1 VITGIELELPNE
13 PVLEFT
19 VARVALVIAVPVSP
33 DRVKSPPVTDIEPDT
48 AAVVT
53 AVINPL
59 PLTVMTGTA
68 LDEPKDPV
76 LEFTVAS
83 VKALEPAVLEAS
95 PENAGSRPASR
106 VPLEI
111 FVAFNAVKEA
121 PEPLGLRTSVP
132 IATPKL
138 VLAVEVFVKS
148 DKLFA
153 FNSEEERVVTA
164 SAAEVAAAV
173 AELAALVA
181 DVAAAVA
188 ELLALVA

>member
-19 VARVALVIAVPVSP
+19 VARVKALVPI
-33 DRVKSPPVTDIEPDT
+33 
-48 AAVVT
+48 
-53 AVINPL
+53 
-59 PLTVMTGTA
+59 
-68 LDEPKDPV
+68 V
-76 LEFTVAS
+76 LV
-83 VKALEPAVLEAS
+83 AS
-95 PENAGSRPASR
+95 PENAGSLAAPR

-121 PEPLGLRTSVP
+121 PEPLGLSTSVP

-138 VLAVEVFVKS
+138 VLAVDVFVKS

>member
-1 VITGIELELPNE
+1 
-13 PVLEFT
+13 
-19 VARVALVIAVPVSP
+19 
-33 DRVKSPPVTDIEPDT
+33 
-48 AAVVT
+48 
-53 AVINPL
+53 
-59 PLTVMTGTA
+59 MTGTA
-68 LDEPKDPV
+68 VDEPKEPV

-83 VKALEPAVLEAS
+83 VKALVPIVLVAS

-111 FVAFNAVKEA
+111 LEAFSDVREA

-138 VLAVEVFVKS
+138 VLAVDVFVKS